1 MPQRLNRNIGVF
13 VKVSGFTFV
22 RNVVKY
28 DYPVVESIRSILPVV
43 DEFIVNV
50 GRCDDGTLELIRS
63 IGDQK
68 IRIVE
73 SVWDETLRKDG
84 LIYAQ
89 QTNIALSHC
98 TGDWAFYIQA
108 DEVVHEDDL
117 PMIQEAMH
125 RHLGNTKVKGL
136 LFRYLHFIA
145 DYWSTNPWFYH
156 KAVRIIRNNGDV
168 ESCGDAVGF
177 HLKATQ
183 QYLQSGPKEWIAPA
197 GGRVF
202 HYGWVKDPQTMLAKV
217 KEQIAVYHGA
227 TPPPKQAALYRQK
240 TFQYEDYAVLKEFAG
255 QHPSV
260 MQQRIHAAR
269 RWGPRRNRWLNWRFY
284 LEIVR
289 RGFRG

>member
-1 MPQRLNRNIGVF
+1 M
-13 VKVSGFTFV
+13 KVSGFTFV
-22 RNVVKY
+22 RNAVKY

-50 GRCDDGTLELIRS
+50 GLCDDGTLGLISS
-63 IGDQK
+63 IGDPK
-68 IRIVE
+68 VRIVE

-117 PMIQEAMH
+117 PIIQDAMR
-125 RHLGNTKVKGL
+125 RHLGNPVVKGL

-145 DYWSTNPWFYH
+145 DYWTTNPWYYH
-156 KAVRIIRNNGDV
+156 RAVRIIRNNGEV

-177 HLKATQ
+177 HFKATQ
-183 QYLQSGPKEWIAPA
+183 QYLQSGPKEWIAPSD
-197 GGRVF
+197 GRVF
-202 HYGWVKDPQTMLAKV
+202 HYGWVKNPKTMLEK
-217 KEQIAVYHGA
+217 KREQATVYHGSNIPA
-227 TPPPKQAALYRQK
+227 EEARRLSHER
-240 TFQYEDYAVLKEFAG
+240 FQFEDYAVLKEFSG
-255 QHPSV
+255 SHPQV
-260 MQQRIHAAR
+260 MQARIESVKRWAA
-269 RWGPRRNRWLNWRFY
+269 RRNRWLNARFY
-284 LEIVR
+284 REVLR

>member
-1 MPQRLNRNIGVF
+1 M
-13 VKVSGFTFV
+13 KVSGFTFV

-50 GRCDDGTLELIRS
+50 GRCEDGTLELIRS
-63 IGDQK
+63 IGDPK

-73 SVWDETLRKDG
+73 SVWDEMLRKDG

-117 PMIQEAMH
+117 PIIQEAM
-125 RHLGNTKVKGL
+125 RRQFGNQEVKGL
-136 LFRYLHFIA
+136 LFRYLHFVA
-145 DYWSTNPWFYH
+145 DYWTTNPWFYH
-156 KAVRIIRNNGDV
+156 KAVRIIRNNGEV

-177 HLKATQ
+177 HLKTTQ
-183 QYLQSGPKEWIAPA
+183 QYLQSGPKEWIAPSN
-197 GGRVF
+197 GRVF
-202 HYGWVKDPQTMLAKV
+202 HYGWVKDPKTMLAKV
-217 KEQIAVYHGA
+217 KEQISVYHGA
-227 TPPPKQAALYRQK
+227 TPPPKQAALYQQK
-240 TFQYEDYAVLKEFAG
+240 TFQYEDYAVLKDFAG

-260 MQQRIHAAR
+260 MQERIREAR
-269 RWGPRRNRWLNWRFY
+269 RWGTRRNRWFNLRFY
-284 LEIVR
+284 QEIAR